1 MAFFSQTREGPQSD
15 SPGVDESV
23 LVSNSRLIAQFW
35 TISVK
40 FLGLGV
46 GTLGEQVLPTKAV
59 HLGASSA

>member
-1 MAFFSQTREGPQSD
+1 M
-15 SPGVDESV
+15 GVF

-46 GTLGEQVLPTKAV
+46 GTLGEQVLPTKAAQ
-59 HLGASSA
+59 LGASSARMKRAVLSCGHCDKAS